1 MDELV
6 HFALTLPKLIL
17 SMRLCSGQVE
27 STELLNAAEPGLSPS
42 TASSFSPHGLSRVS
56 GGKVSACAQA
66 IHVCLK
72 WEFDQ
77 RQEIAKDVV
86 VAATV
91 GKISLTGASFL
102 MA

>member
-1 MDELV
+1 M
-6 HFALTLPKLIL
+6 
-17 SMRLCSGQVE
+17 
-27 STELLNAAEPGLSPS
+27 
-42 TASSFSPHGLSRVS
+42 
-56 GGKVSACAQA
+56 SACAQA

-77 RQEIAKDVV
+77 RQEIAKYVV

>member
-1 MDELV
+1 M
-6 HFALTLPKLIL
+6 
-17 SMRLCSGQVE
+17 
-27 STELLNAAEPGLSPS
+27 
-42 TASSFSPHGLSRVS
+42 
-56 GGKVSACAQA
+56 SACAQA

-91 GKISLTGASFL
+91 GKIALTGAFFL